1 LRAIYADNIPQ
12 KNAMDSVLADINIDD
27 PTKNIDSDED
37 MADVAPRAIQKQ
49 EKQRKDKKEKTN
61 KKEKKDKKE
70 GSKDEKK
77 KRRHSE
83 MNGDGEL
90 GGDRKK
96 SKKSKSKE

>member
-1 LRAIYADNIPQ
+1 
-12 KNAMDSVLADINIDD
+12 
-27 PTKNIDSDED
+27 

-49 EKQRKDKKEKTN
+49 EKQKKDKKEKKN

-70 GSKDEKK
+70 GSKDEK